1 MRTGE
6 SPVVSN
12 DRSRPLVSVVTVVFN
27 GAAHLEQTI
36 TSVLDQSY
44 DRIEYIVLDG
54 GSTDGSVDIIRKY
67 ESRIAYWAS
76 RRDSGMYYAM
86 NEGIERSHGEI
97 VGIINSDDWY
107 EPQAIERVV
116 EAYLASDRQ
125 SVIYGGMRYFDADS
139 FDMILSYDHRK
150 LPSRMIN
157 HPSCFVPR
165 VLYDRYGRFDTRYR
179 IAADYDLL
187 LRFFRN
193 NVGFVHLDGILS
205 NFRHGGYSMAH
216 SSVPEVLAIRMDH
229 GYIGR
234 GQYWVRRLM
243 SRVRRAVTRPSA

>member
-1 MRTGE
+1 VRTGE
-6 SPVVSN
+6 TPRVSL
-12 DRSRPLVSVVTVVFN
+12 DSSRPLVSIVTVVFN
-27 GAAHLEQTI
+27 GAAHLEKTI
-36 TSVLDQSY
+36 TSVVDQSY

-67 ESRIAYWAS
+67 ESRIAFWAS
-76 RRDSGMYYAM
+76 RSDSGMYYAM

-107 EPQAIERVV
+107 EPKAIERVV
-116 EAYLASDRQ
+116 DAYLASDRQ
-125 SVIYGGMRYFDADS
+125 SVIYGSMRYFDADR

-165 VLYDRYGRFDTRYR
+165 TLYDRYGRFDTRYR

-187 LRFFRN
+187 LRLFRN
-193 NVGFVHLDGILS
+193 DVGFVHLDGILS

-216 SSVPEVLAIRMDH
+216 SSVPEVLAIRMNY

-234 GQYWVRRLM
+234 GQYLLRRVM
-243 SRVRRAVTRPSA
+243 STVRRAITRRSA